1 MLNVPNNAVFVTIP
15 RDGLPQMPMNP
26 TTFNLYVNVL
36 AHQAE
41 TRFEIIPPSWQ
52 QGIVAWRENTDYK
65 PLCALYHIKV
75 RIVQP
80 MV

>member
-1 MLNVPNNAVFVTIP
+1 
-15 RDGLPQMPMNP
+15 
-26 TTFNLYVNVL
+26 LYVNVL